1 MALLMPNEPEGIDI
15 MIILTKL
22 NGIQFVLNCDMIETI
37 SENPDTTIFLTNG
50 NIHLVKESM
59 KDIIELTVEYRRRIF
74 SGLLSGIGDK

>member
-1 MALLMPNEPEGIDI
+1 

-50 NIHLVKESM
+50 NIHIVKESM
-59 KDIIELTVEYRRRIF
+59 QEIIEKTIDFRRRIF
-74 SGLLSGIGDK
+74 TNLLHGVSE

>member
-1 MALLMPNEPEGIDI
+1 

-50 NIHLVKESM
+50 NIHIVKESM
-59 KDIIELTVEYRRRIF
+59 QEIIEKTIDLRRRIF
-74 SGLLSGIGDK
+74 TNLLHGVSE

>member
-1 MALLMPNEPEGIDI
+1 MPNETGRCI

>member
-1 MALLMPNEPEGIDI
+1 
-15 MIILTKL
+15 
-22 NGIQFVLNCDMIETI
+22 MIETI

>member
-1 MALLMPNEPEGIDI
+1 

-50 NIHLVKESM
+50 NIHIVKQSM
-59 KDIIELTVEYRRRIF
+59 QEIIEKTIDFRRRIF
-74 SGLLSGIGDK
+74 TNLLHGVSE